1 MFGIQ
6 NKGITIFYLSNAATF
21 MDLMKPPVALSVGSS
36 QCTFNFVLNDC
47 RLPLFLQAISNKGQ
61 NVFSGRQ
68 LACSVL
74 HTCYLHMSDFL
85 KALLLRVM

>member
-36 QCTFNFVLNDC
+36 QCTLNFVLNDC

-61 NVFSGRQ
+61 NVFSGRH

>member
-21 MDLMKPPVALSVGSS
+21 MDLMKPPGALSVDSS
-36 QCTFNFVLNDC
+36 QCTLNYVFDDC
-47 RLPLFLQAISNKGQ
+47 ILPLFLQAITNKGQ
-61 NVFSGRQ
+61 NVFSGRD

-74 HTCYLHMSDFL
+74 HTC
-85 KALLLRVM
+85 